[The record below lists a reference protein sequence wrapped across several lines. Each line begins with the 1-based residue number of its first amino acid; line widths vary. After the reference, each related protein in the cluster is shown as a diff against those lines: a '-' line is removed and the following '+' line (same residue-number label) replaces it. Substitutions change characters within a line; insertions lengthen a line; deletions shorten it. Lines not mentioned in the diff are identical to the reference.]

1 MTDTNDNAPYFRQR
15 IYSAQV
21 PENAEPSAVVIKV
34 TAEDRDEDSHL
45 TYSIIDGN
53 VGNAFQV
60 VPDTGVIKVRASL
73 DYETGPRVYAVL
85 PAFTLSSLCIRP
97 YTVTELA
104 LTLNMSVSDI
114 SSRLF

>member
-1 MTDTNDNAPYFRQR
+1 MHYIYFLTGEAEVQIRVTDTNDNAPYFRQR

-34 TAEDRDEDSHL
+34 TADDRDEDSHL
-45 TYSIIDGN
+45 TYSVIDGN

-73 DYETGPRVYAVL
+73 DYETGPRVCCAAGLHLVFSLY
-85 PAFTLSSLCIRP
+85 SSLHGH
-97 YTVTELA
+97 
-104 LTLNMSVSDI
+104 
-114 SSRLF
+114 